1 MQSCRKHRL
10 DSVGQNKTGQTN
22 SAKVYTELRV
32 LGTAAWGTA
41 HTIRYFYKQKIHCGL
56 AGHQMFAKRKA
67 WNYNNKVGNV
77 CVT

>member
-1 MQSCRKHRL
+1 M
-10 DSVGQNKTGQTN
+10 GQNKTGQTN

-32 LGTAAWGTA
+32 LGTTAMHGAWGTA
-41 HTIRYFYKQKIHCGL
+41 HTIRYFYKQKIYCGL

-67 WNYNNKVGNV
+67 GNYNNKVGNV